1 MDLSVRVVQAVG
13 ILDGKHTTQL
23 RAEID
28 EVLSAG
34 AKHILLD
41 LKEVTFMD
49 SSGLGGLVAALKD
62 VRSAGGKLY
71 ICSINEQIRI
81 LFELTS
87 MDQVFS
93 IFANQDEFNKAVLPT
108 Q

>member
-1 MDLSVRVVQAVG
+1 MDSSVRVVQAVG

-28 EVLSAG
+28 GVLNAG
-34 AKHILLD
+34 VKHILLD

-49 SSGLGGLVAALKD
+49 SSGLGGLVVALKD

-71 ICSINEQIRI
+71 VCSINEQIRI

-93 IFANQDEFNKAVLPT
+93 IFANQDEFNRATLPT
-108 Q
+108 